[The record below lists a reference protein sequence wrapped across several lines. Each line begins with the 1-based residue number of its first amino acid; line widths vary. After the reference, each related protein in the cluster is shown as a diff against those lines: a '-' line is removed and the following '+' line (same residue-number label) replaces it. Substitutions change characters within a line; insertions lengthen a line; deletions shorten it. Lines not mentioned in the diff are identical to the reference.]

1 MLDYSIYKVVN
12 GSLVFSNVLW
22 ANDLQEVR
30 DTLNMWV
37 KEEAQLHDLDCNA
50 RRYVVKFGDTV
61 VLDDLFMYSI

>member
-22 ANDLQEVR
+22 ADDLQEVR

-37 KEEAQLHDLDCNA
+37 KADAQLYNLDCNA
-50 RRYVVKFGDTV
+50 RRYVVKLGNTV